1 MRITNRKSRQTA
13 HSRVKAGLAC
23 VAMLLAGC
31 GLSAMAPVQTG
42 VDDALSDARRLEKAG
57 NANGALESYRRA
69 LEASRPT
76 SAERGQ
82 ALIGLAGI
90 ENGLGKYGQAARHA
104 TDAARVFDLLGDT
117 ARTASSLNRGGL
129 AAMYAGDYREAERL
143 FTSALEGSTKIGNFE
158 GRAEQLGNLANVH
171 FFVGRYADAG
181 RLLDEALAVTTASAS
196 EAWAARRRRILLAN
210 QATLYQRLGR
220 DQQAL
225 AAYGELGSVS
235 HDLLPRERALM
246 LINLGVLYRH
256 LGDPIKALQTYDEA
270 RTLFARSRD
279 LDGELGA
286 LTNRGIVLALDLER
300 LGEAERSF
308 SAALESA
315 TLAGNRREMLHA
327 RLYRGETRWRTGR
340 SDEAR
345 EDFAAGLT
353 LARELRTPEELW
365 KALYGLGRVQTSG
378 DSSVEYL
385 DEAMRTIEQVR
396 EEIRV
401 PSLRSE
407 FLNDKREVYD
417 ALIAAN
423 VRTASP
429 SSLFTL
435 LERSH
440 SRVWRERLDLAQPID
455 LASVQRALPER
466 ALLLDYWSGRQGA
479 AVIAVS
485 RTRAGVF
492 RVEADPLQIKTLI
505 DTLAAGPSKHW
516 RDLSAA
522 AGRRLLP
529 PAEWF
534 EGMERVLIVPDG
546 ALALVPFEVLP
557 VEDRLLIERAAVTYT
572 PTAATLVRDKPRGPS
587 WLPPWRLQLRAFAD
601 PVFEPAELD
610 DVTQLRGRLSG
621 SAEEARQIV
630 SELGGR
636 AVLHLGADDRK
647 AYLLATTER
656 APILHLATHAVADAS
671 AMEQSRMV
679 FSPAA
684 GSTSSADYLFLKEAY
699 GLPLA
704 DVELAVL
711 SACDTERGR
720 FVGGEGVQ
728 SFSRAFLASGART
741 TLTTMWRVADRPTAD
756 FMQVFYHHLQ
766 GGVPRDE
773 ALRRAKLRFL
783 HTPSALAD
791 PHFWAAF
798 VLTGDGLHPVPRAV
812 TWNAVAIV
820 AAGLAAVLITAIRL
834 YRRRRQAGKPE
845 VRSLKSEV

>member
-1 MRITNRKSRQTA
+1 MTSPQTD
-13 HSRVKAGLAC
+13 G
-23 VAMLLAGC
+23 
-31 GLSAMAPVQTG
+31 
-42 VDDALSDARRLEKAG
+42 DAALGEARRLERAG
-57 NANGALESYRRA
+57 NANGALESYQRA
-69 LEASRPT
+69 LEASRPI
-76 SAERGQ
+76 SAERAR
-82 ALIGLAGI
+82 ALIGLAGV
-90 ENGLGKYGQAARHA
+90 ETGLGKYGEATRHA
-104 TDAARVFDLLGDT
+104 SDAARVFDLLGDT
-117 ARTASSLNRGGL
+117 ARAASSLNRGGL
-129 AAMYAGDYREAERL
+129 AAMYAGDYNEAERL
-143 FTSALEGSTKIGNFE
+143 FASALAGSTKIGHLE
-158 GRAEQLGNLANVH
+158 GRAEQLGNLANVQY
-171 FFVGRYADAG
+171 FVGRYADAA
-181 RLLDEALAVTTASAS
+181 RLYEEALAVTTASAS
-196 EAWAARRRRILLAN
+196 EAWAPRRRRLLLAN

-225 AAYGELGSVS
+225 AAYNELGSVS

-270 RTLFARSRD
+270 RTLFASGRD
-279 LDGELGA
+279 VDGELGA
-286 LTNRGIVLALDLER
+286 LTNRGIVLALDL
-300 LGEAERSF
+300 
-308 SAALESA
+308 
-315 TLAGNRREMLHA
+315 
-327 RLYRGETRWRTGR
+327 
-340 SDEAR
+340 
-345 EDFAAGLT
+345 
-353 LARELRTPEELW
+353 
-365 KALYGLGRVQTSG
+365 
-378 DSSVEYL
+378 
-385 DEAMRTIEQVR
+385 EQVR

-429 SSLFTL
+429 SSLFTI

-455 LASVQRALPER
+455 LASVQRALPDR
-466 ALLLDYWSGRQGA
+466 ALLLDYWSSPQGA

-485 RTRAGVF
+485 RTRAAVF
-492 RVEADPLQIKTLI
+492 PVEAAPRQIKTLI
-505 DTLAAGPSKHW
+505 DTLAAGPSKNW
-516 RDLSAA
+516 RDLAAA

-529 PAEWF
+529 PSDWF

-557 VEDRLLIERAAVTYT
+557 VGNGLLIERAAVTYT
-572 PTAATLVRDKPRGPS
+572 PTAATLVRDRPRGPG

-601 PVFEPAELD
+601 PAFEPAELD
-610 DVTQLRGRLSG
+610 EVGQLRGRLSG
-621 SAEEARQIV
+621 SAEEARQIA

-647 AYLLATTER
+647 AYLLARSER
-656 APILHLATHAVADAS
+656 APILHLATHAMADAS

-684 GSTSSADYLFLKEAY
+684 GSSSSADYLFLKEAY
-699 GLPLA
+699 ALPLD

-766 GGVPRDE
+766 GSVPRDE

-783 HTPSALAD
+783 HTPSGLAD

-798 VLTGDGLHPVPRAV
+798 VLTGDGLHPVPRAG
-812 TWNAVAIV
+812 TWNAVALV
-820 AAGLAAVLITAIRL
+820 AAGLAAVLITATRL
-834 YRRRRQAGKPE
+834 YRRRWQAAGRKLKE
-845 VRSLKSEV
+845 KSLKSEV